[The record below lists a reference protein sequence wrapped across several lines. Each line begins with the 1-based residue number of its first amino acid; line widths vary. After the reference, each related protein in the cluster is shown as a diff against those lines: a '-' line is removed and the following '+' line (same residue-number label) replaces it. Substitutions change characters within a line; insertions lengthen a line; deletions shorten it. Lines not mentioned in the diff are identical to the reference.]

1 MKKYSPRI
9 RLNPEEYEMILKF
22 RGESTDYIDI
32 LANKIA
38 KKLKTKERT
47 IVELAD
53 IFNIAPKEIRLALQ
67 AQQQVRVNGH

>member
-1 MKKYSPRI
+1 MMKKYSPRI

-47 IVELAD
+47 IVEYRTKRD
-53 IFNIAPKEIRLALQ
+53 PFGNR
-67 AQQQVRVNGH
+67 